1 MKRLG
6 FKVRYALHRG
16 FPRSSVSKES
26 ACNAG
31 DLGSILGLERSPGK
45 GNGNPLQY
53 SFLENPMDR
62 GALWVTV
69 HGITRVGHDLA
80 TKPPPCSPP
89 LLSSVLSSEILKLP
103 EPQFPHSHG
112 EQ

>member
-1 MKRLG
+1 MLSTGASPVAQSVKSLPAMLETRVQSLG
-6 FKVRYALHRG
+6 WKDPLEKEMTTH
-16 FPRSSVSKES
+16 SS
-26 ACNAG
+26 
-31 DLGSILGLERSPGK
+31 I
-45 GNGNPLQY
+45 
-53 SFLENPMDR
+53 LENPMDR
-62 GALWVTV
+62 GALWATV